1 MARFLRRSGVYSATS
16 VLRLGNSAPMATPV
30 TPRSRIKGSTLVTA
44 AVASVL
50 RPSTAVAR
58 MIIRRRPMRSAAGPS
73 SSEPTVMPSR
83 PLLNTMPSVRGSSCH
98 ALASVGAAK
107 EMASR
112 SKPSRMLTSQ
122 HRPTTCHCRRLNGCA
137 SSCACSDRE
146 VSVIVVLG
154 QSAAISTSAD
164 ARHSREKAPRIV
176 PRFVQAGR
184 REATLKRTGYAL
196 ANGRGRYWTPDS
208 RRDGPT

>member
-16 VLRLGNSAPMATPV
+16 VFRLGSSAPMATPV
-30 TPRSRIKGSTLVTA
+30 TPRSRIRGSTSVTA

-112 SKPSRMLTSQ
+112 SNPSRMLTSQ
-122 HRPTTCHCRRLNGCA
+122 HRPTTCHCRRRNGCA
-137 SSCACSDRE
+137 SSCACSDRG
-146 VSVIVVLG
+146 VSVIG
-154 QSAAISTSAD
+154 IRCRSGAISACAD
-164 ARHSREKAPRIV
+164 ARRGRERARRIV
-176 PRFVQAGR
+176 PHVGRVGR
-184 REATLKRTGYAL
+184 REARPKRAAYAL
-196 ANGRGRYWTPDS
+196 ASGRGRYSRHDS
-208 RRDGPT
+208 RPLGPT